1 MAVTILDA
9 YITGSA
15 PQYVCLTYR
24 SDESVPPASDATT
37 LIELEL
43 LAPQADYLNVPN
55 KNLTGKSYAI
65 DLALFSVNCES
76 TEYDVRLFTKNQI
89 DLSDT
94 AYEDLVYTAVDKS
107 INDVFERFIIKN
119 DDEPQVNKL
128 YILIQNFSSVPTGP
142 IDIELTYI
150 PIEDC

>member
-9 YITGSA
+9 YITAST

-24 SDESVPPASDATT
+24 SDTSIPPASDATA

-43 LAPQADYLNVPN
+43 LAPSPDYLNVPPRILN
-55 KNLTGKSYAI
+55 ARAYAI

-76 TEYDVRLFTKNQI
+76 TEYDVRLFTKNQL
-89 DLSDT
+89 DLADT

-107 INDVFERFIIKN
+107 INDIFERFIIKN
-119 DDEPQVNKL
+119 DDDPPINKL
-128 YILIQNFSSVPTGP
+128 YILIQNFSSVATGP